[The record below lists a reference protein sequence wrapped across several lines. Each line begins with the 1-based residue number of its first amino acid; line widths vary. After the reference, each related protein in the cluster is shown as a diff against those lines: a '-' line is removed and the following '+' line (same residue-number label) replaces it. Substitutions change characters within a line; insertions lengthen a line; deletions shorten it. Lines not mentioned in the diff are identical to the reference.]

1 MCDRRIGMLLVQ
13 RGAMTQEQVE
23 RVLDRQ
29 RIEHRPFGK
38 LAKQMFDIND
48 RAIAHAWAEQV
59 GHLCRHVDLACEP
72 NDPSMLALLKP
83 AEAFTRRALPLR
95 LDAGVLIVAS
105 TITDLPEAAVLLGM
119 RTGRPIEFVL
129 ADHRQLEHFILRR
142 YESADQPATAMTT

>member
-13 RGAMTQEQVE
+13 RGAMTHDQVE
-23 RVLDRQ
+23 RVLARQ
-29 RIEHRPFGK
+29 QTEHLPFGK
-38 LAKQMFDIND
+38 LAKQMFNLND

-72 NDPSMLALLKP
+72 NDPSMLTLLKP

-95 LDAGVLIVAS
+95 LDAGALLVAT

-119 RTGRPIEFVL
+119 RTQRPIEFVL

-142 YESADQPATAMTT
+142 YEPADQPTPAAT